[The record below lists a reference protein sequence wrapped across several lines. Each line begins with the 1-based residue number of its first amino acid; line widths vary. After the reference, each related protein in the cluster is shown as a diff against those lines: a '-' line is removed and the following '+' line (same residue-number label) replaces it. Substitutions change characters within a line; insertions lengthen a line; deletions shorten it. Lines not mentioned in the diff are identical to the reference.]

1 MIKILTIFALMLLL
15 AMPAT
20 AANVTK
26 VEIHGVVFDTN
37 SSTYNT
43 TLQWDAQNFTGF
55 WYTSG
60 SHKSSETLKIVNQGA
75 SSLTATSRVIQQEN
89 LQYNTS
95 RTDQKYKVFSEKSK
109 LVEKGLDYSSTTGF
123 TKGATGGYYARLG
136 WFGDLYVAVNGKANK
151 LAKLIKEQ
159 DKLEKQT
166 LKLGTS
172 WDLGE
177 GYNLTVEAL
186 DTTTSPRQAWLSLSK
201 DGKILENK
209 VVNEGNVYA
218 YIEKSVSGES
228 DAPIFVTYVE
238 SIFTGGEGMSAFVQL
253 RYTWLISQKVLEVKV
268 GDKFGVFEVKEANE
282 NYVLL
287 YNKDKTISFDQNT
300 VQTLYGDLKFKVA
313 DSSTALRFYLI
324 VEKSAPGKYEVRGG
338 TYDNTRSSY
347 RSLVWDA
354 QRFPGFWYNLGSA
367 KTSENLAV
375 DQSASSLTNASR
387 TIEFEKLLYNT
398 SRTDQKYKV
407 FSEKTLKVE
416 KGLSYSS
423 STGFTKSTTGG
434 YYARLGWFGD
444 LYVAVNG
451 KANKL
456 AKLIKEQDK
465 LEKQTLKLGTSWDL
479 GEGYNLTVE
488 ALDTTTSPRQAWLSL
503 SKDGKILENKVVNEG
518 NVYAYI
524 EKSVS
529 GESDAPIFVTYVESI
544 FTGGEGMSAFVQLR
558 YTWLISQKV
567 LEVKVGDKFGVF
579 EVKEANEN
587 YVLLYNKEKT
597 ISLDQNTVQPLYGEL
612 KFKVA
617 DSSTALRF
625 YPIFEQTI
633 QAAPKVELKA
643 ASATATA
650 TTAPTTSVPSIVP
663 TASATPSSASTSIQ
677 AATPTVQTSVA
688 VPAKTAAENTPVK
701 KLLGFW
707 GFYAIIGLVATA
719 YFVLRKKE

>member
-1 MIKILTIFALMLLL
+1 MIKILAIFALLIIL

-26 VEIHGVVFDTN
+26 VEIRGVVFDTN
-37 SSTYNT
+37 SSRYNT

-75 SSLTATSRVIQQEN
+75 SSLTASSRVIQQEN

-95 RTDQKYKVFSEKSK
+95 RTDQKYKVFSEKGRK
-109 LVEKGLDYSSTTGF
+109 VENGLEYSSNTF
-123 TKGATGGYYARLG
+123 TKNTTGGYYARLG
-136 WFGDLYVAVNGKANK
+136 WFGDLYVAINGKANK

-172 WDLGE
+172 WNLGE
-177 GYNLTVEAL
+177 GFNLTVDAL
-186 DTTTSPRQAWLSLSK
+186 DTKASPRQAWLSFSK
-201 DGKILENK
+201 DGKTFDNK
-209 VVNEGNVYA
+209 VVNEGEVYT
-218 YIEKSVSGES
+218 YVEKSVSGES
-228 DAPIFVTYVE
+228 DVPVFVTYVE
-238 SIFTGGEGMSAFVQL
+238 SIFTGAEGMSAFVQL
-253 RYTWLISQKVLEVKV
+253 RYTWLISQNVLEVKA
-268 GDKFGVFEVKEANE
+268 GDKFGVFEAKEANE

-287 YNKDKTISFDQNT
+287 YNKDKTINLDQNT

-313 DSSTALRFYLI
+313 DSSTAMRFYPI
-324 VEKSAPGKYEVRGG
+324 IEKTKPGKYEVRGG

-354 QRFPGFWYNLGSA
+354 QRFPGFWYALGSG

-375 DQSASSLTNASR
+375 DQSSSSLTNTSR
-387 TIEFEKLLYNT
+387 TIEAEKLLYNT

-407 FSEKTLKVE
+407 FSEKSLKVE

-465 LEKQTLKLGTSWDL
+465 LEKQTLKLGTSWNL
-479 GEGYNLTVE
+479 GEGYNLTVN
-488 ALDTTTSPRQAWLSL
+488 ALDTTVSPRQAHLEF
-503 SKDGKILENKVVNEG
+503 SKDGNILDVKHVAEG
-518 NVYAYI
+518 EVYTYVA
-524 EKSVS
+524 KSLK
-529 GESDAPIFVTYVESI
+529 GESDVPIFVTYVESI
-544 FTGGEGMSAFVQLR
+544 FTGAEGMAAFVQLR
-558 YTWLISQKV
+558 YTWLISQNV
-567 LEVKVGDKFGVF
+567 LEVKAGDKFGVF
-579 EVKEANEN
+579 EVKETNEN
-587 YVLLYNKEKT
+587 YVLLFNKDKT
-597 ISLDQNTVQPLYGEL
+597 ISLDQNTVQLLYGEL

-633 QAAPKVELKA
+633 PTQSTIGLKA

-650 TTAPTTSVPSIVP
+650 TTVPAATQTV
-663 TASATPSSASTSIQ
+663 AATPAPASIQ
-677 AATPTVQTSVA
+677 AAAPTVANTA
-688 VPAKTAAENTPVK
+688 VQSATPVETQEK
-701 KLLGFW
+701 SPLQELLGFW
-707 GFYAIIGLVATA
+707 GFYAVVGLVTTA
-719 YFVLRKKE
+719 YFVLRK